1 MTSSFFNNKLMKKTL
16 AAFIF
21 FFVSCASNFS
31 FAEIVTLD
39 DGRIVDLKDDG
50 TFTVIS
56 EKEGEG
62 SSNYQNSIIFL
73 LDLLSINYQSIDFSY
88 IDDSKIVLKNVT
100 IEELEIG
107 QLTFIKLNKQYFEN
121 FNFRK
126 FDSYKGNLFE
136 KLIINNLSAEIDSGS
151 HLSISLL
158 EINNLDIKKIDL
170 LKKLI
175 EGSVLSNPQN
185 ILSVIDSLSIDKFVI
200 KNFKTRTI
208 PDIYAGLDS
217 FVINNLKNS
226 SIGDLFYTGLHFNND
241 DQLIKID
248 KFEINDLIFNR
259 PSTYMKVFTKLNHPR
274 DLFLFFNSLKRIST
288 IGYYQEL
295 KSDGFIIKIDESEI
309 TNIKTKKIEGLSIPV
324 LYEVRTKGMQIII
337 TDLLIENELKKLDYD
352 KFKFDTEFILSWN
365 IIFNIISFD
374 LIIGMQ
380 DGFDL
385 SLKTKFEDVDLMKII
400 NLLLS
405 PELLNSL
412 KEDPKFKKLEIS
424 LRDKG
429 LTSRLIDYG
438 ATNLNKTRSEFID
451 YIIDEMQ
458 SNTMIDNSL
467 MNDFI
472 ISLTNFIQQP
482 EKIVFS
488 ANPSTSLS
496 YADIYYLI
504 ESPDLLVNLLNLKIK

>member
-241 DQLIKID
+241 DQ
-248 KFEINDLIFNR
+248 
-259 PSTYMKVFTKLNHPR
+259 
-274 DLFLFFNSLKRIST
+274 
-288 IGYYQEL
+288 
-295 KSDGFIIKIDESEI
+295 
-309 TNIKTKKIEGLSIPV
+309 
-324 LYEVRTKGMQIII
+324 
-337 TDLLIENELKKLDYD
+337 
-352 KFKFDTEFILSWN
+352 
-365 IIFNIISFD
+365 
-374 LIIGMQ
+374 
-380 DGFDL
+380 
-385 SLKTKFEDVDLMKII
+385 
-400 NLLLS
+400 
-405 PELLNSL
+405 
-412 KEDPKFKKLEIS
+412 
-424 LRDKG
+424 
-429 LTSRLIDYG
+429 
-438 ATNLNKTRSEFID
+438 
-451 YIIDEMQ
+451 
-458 SNTMIDNSL
+458 
-467 MNDFI
+467 
-472 ISLTNFIQQP
+472 
-482 EKIVFS
+482 
-488 ANPSTSLS
+488 
-496 YADIYYLI
+496 
-504 ESPDLLVNLLNLKIK
+504 